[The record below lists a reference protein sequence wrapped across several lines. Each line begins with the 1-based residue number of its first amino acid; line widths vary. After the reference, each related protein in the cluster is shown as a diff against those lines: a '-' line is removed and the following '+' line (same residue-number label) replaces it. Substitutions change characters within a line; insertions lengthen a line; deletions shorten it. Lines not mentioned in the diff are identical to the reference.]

1 MAAAAASFSQRRYDV
16 FLSFRGEDTRN
27 NFTAHLDKELR
38 AQGIDSFIDEEK
50 LERGKAISSTPV
62 AAIENSKF
70 SIIVLFHF
78 YIEYVNPKLT
88 CRIYSSHIS

>member
-16 FLSFRGEDTRN
+16 FLRFRGEDTRN
-27 NFTAHLDKELR
+27 NFTAHLNKELR

-50 LERGKAISSTPV
+50 LERGKAISSTLV
-62 AAIENSKF
+62 APLENSKF

-88 CRIYSSHIS
+88 CRIYLSHIS